1 MRVLVAFNAFKEAL
15 TARQACEAAARAI
28 QRAWPEVRVLQVPIG
43 DGGDGTLE
51 ALAQALGSKARFH
64 KATVTGPVFTPVTAR
79 WLELPGGEAYLE
91 MAQASGLA
99 LVPPHQRDPYRTTS
113 LGTGELIRA
122 ALEHGARRIFLG
134 VGGSATV
141 DGGLGALTAL
151 GFRFLDSQGRPVPPT
166 GEGLVRLHRILPPDQ
181 GLPDLDLTVLV
192 DVKNPLLGP
201 EGAARVYGPQK
212 GATPEQ
218 VKALEQGLRK
228 LRDLVKALT
237 GRDIQVPGGGAAGGI
252 AASLYGLLGAKLEP
266 GSEVFLRLV
275 DFDRRLQEADLV
287 LTGEGKF
294 DEQSRYGKGPWAVLQ
309 HAARYGKP
317 VWVLAGAVG
326 TPLPVLPDGVG
337 VLGIQRAV
345 YPLPEALARTS
356 RNLADTVEHL
366 FRVLRPL
373 WTAKAPARKPHENGG
388 SG

>member
-1 MRVLVAFNAFKEAL
+1 MHILVAFNAFKEAL
-15 TARQACEAAARAI
+15 SSLEACEAAARAI
-28 QRAWPEVRVLQVPIG
+28 QRAWPEARVSRVPIG

-51 ALAQALGSKARFH
+51 ALAAALGDRVRKHR
-64 KATVTGPVFTPVTAR
+64 TVVTGPVFTPVSAL
-79 WLELPGGEAYLE
+79 WLELPEETAYLE

-99 LVPPHQRDPYRTTS
+99 LVPPERRNPYETTS
-113 LGTGELIRA
+113 LGTGELLLQVIQQGIQRV
-122 ALEHGARRIFLG
+122 FLG

-151 GFRFLDSQGRPVPPT
+151 GFRFLDAGGQPVPPT
-166 GEGLVRLHRILPPDQ
+166 GRGLVRFRRILPPEHP
-181 GLPDLDLTVLV
+181 LPRISLTVLV
-192 DVKNPLLGP
+192 DVQNPLLGP

-212 GATPEQ
+212 GATPQQ
-218 VKALEQGLRK
+218 VRALEQGLQR
-228 LRDLVKALT
+228 LREQVQALT

-252 AASLYGLLGAKLEP
+252 AAALYGLLGARLEP

-275 DFDRRLQEADLV
+275 DFDRHLEHADLV
-287 LTGEGKF
+287 LTGEGRF

-309 HAARYGKP
+309 HAARQGKP
-317 VWVLAGAVG
+317 VWVLAGSVAS
-326 TPLPVLPDGVG
+326 TLPLLPEGVG
-337 VLGIQRAV
+337 VLGIQRGA

-366 FRVLRPL
+366 CRVLRHLFPG
-373 WTAKAPARKPHENGG
+373 PGENTHGSGG